1 MTANKKRPTL
11 LAVVRRVRNHIDEGN
26 IIEAVKQVR
35 TDLGYDLTDAKQMV
49 DWIRGKEEFTTN
61 TLAGGWCDEHRC
73 PFSDTHLKEHIAADK
88 AAANAT
94 PNVEAVPAE
103 AQADIEKI
111 EDNYAVGCYPAVMR
125 RTRATALTCCVL
137 LGLALPG
144 WNSGQNSAGQRIA
157 PTGAHN
163 PSTDLQI
170 QSSVLRIEFDHH
182 LHSRVVA
189 LFGPSPK
196 LLAPFSASETVT
208 RVDRTCSDFALSAS
222 RREQVSDTFGAG
234 ERLTLTG
241 KCGDLRKSV
250 SVTIYADFPS
260 LAVFDVG
267 YTNDSSVQLKIR
279 GWSNSQY
286 VLSSLPPARGPA
298 FWSYQSGSYEKRPN
312 WVLPLR
318 AGFRQ
323 ENYLGMNA
331 SDYGGGTPIVDVW
344 RKDAGLAVGHVEPG
358 PRLISLPVS
367 MPDASH
373 ARVAV
378 RSTRE
383 RTLEPGESF
392 HTLHTFVSVHQ
403 GDYFRTLTE
412 YRRLMVRQ
420 GFQMASAPDSAF
432 GPIWCAWGYG
442 RSVQLKQVY
451 DTLPTVKKMGFSW
464 VTLDDGWQNNYGD
477 WAVDPKKFPHGDAD
491 MKALVDRIHEEGFKA
506 QVWWSPLSAVPD
518 SQLLKDHSDFVLL
531 NRDGSKRKISWWN
544 SFYLCPADRGVVEY
558 HKALVR
564 KILGEWGFD
573 GLKLDGQHMNAVPPC
588 YNPAHHHKR
597 PEDSVEASPDFFRE
611 IYETARS
618 VKPDA
623 LVEFCPCGTAYS
635 FFTMPHF
642 NMSVASDPE
651 SSFQIRSK
659 GKTLKALMG
668 DNVPYFGDHVELS
681 DGAIDFASTVGVG
694 GVVGTQ
700 FVLPN
705 LVKKHSKSD
714 LTPQRQKIFEEW
726 LHIYKDKMLSRGE
739 YLGDLY
745 DIGFDRPEAHVIRK
759 GQGIYYAFFARHWSG
774 PIQLRG
780 LQDRTYHIVDYVNNK
795 DLGSVHGPQATI
807 SAAFNQHLLLEARP
821 D

>member
-1 MTANKKRPTL
+1 
-11 LAVVRRVRNHIDEGN
+11 VV
-26 IIEAVKQVR
+26 
-35 TDLGYDLTDAKQMV
+35 
-49 DWIRGKEEFTTN
+49 
-61 TLAGGWCDEHRC
+61 
-73 PFSDTHLKEHIAADK
+73 S
-88 AAANAT
+88 
-94 PNVEAVPAE
+94 
-103 AQADIEKI
+103 
-111 EDNYAVGCYPAVMR
+111 
-125 RTRATALTCCVL
+125 
-137 LGLALPG
+137 
-144 WNSGQNSAGQRIA
+144 
-157 PTGAHN
+157 
-163 PSTDLQI
+163 
-170 QSSVLRIEFDHH
+170 
-182 LHSRVVA
+182 
-189 LFGPSPK
+189 
-196 LLAPFSASETVT
+196 
-208 RVDRTCSDFALSAS
+208 
-222 RREQVSDTFGAG
+222 
-234 ERLTLTG
+234 
-241 KCGDLRKSV
+241 
-250 SVTIYADFPS
+250 
-260 LAVFDVG
+260 
-267 YTNDSSVQLKIR
+267 
-279 GWSNSQY
+279 
-286 VLSSLPPARGPA
+286 GPA

-318 AGFRQ
+318 AGFKQ

-344 RKDAGLAVGHVEPG
+344 RKDVGLAVGHVEPG

-367 MPDASH
+367 MPDARH

-378 RSTRE
+378 RSNKE
-383 RTLEPGESF
+383 RTLESGESF
-392 HTLHTFVSVHQ
+392 HTLRTFVSVHQ

-451 DTLPTVKKMGFSW
+451 DTLPTVKKMGFAW

-477 WAVDPKKFPHGDAD
+477 WALDPKKFPQRRRRHESPGRSNSCR
-491 MKALVDRIHEEGFKA
+491 RIQSPTVVVAVERRPGFK
-506 QVWWSPLSAVPD
+506 
-518 SQLLKDHSDFVLL
+518 LLKEHPDFLLL

-544 SFYLCPADRGVVEY
+544 SFYLCPSDRGVVEY

-597 PEDSVEASPDFFRE
+597 PEDSVEALPDFFRE

-681 DGAIDFASTVGVG
+681 DEAIDFASTVGCRRSRRYAVRASESRQETRQVG
-694 GVVGTQ
+694 SHRPSGRRSLRSGCT
-700 FVLPN
+700 
-705 LVKKHSKSD
+705 STTS
-714 LTPQRQKIFEEW
+714 
-726 LHIYKDKMLSRGE
+726 KMLSRGE

-745 DIGFDRPEAHVIRK
+745 DIGFDLPEAHVIRK
-759 GQGIYYAFFARHWSG
+759 EQELYYAFFARHWSG
-774 PIQLRG
+774 PIELRG
-780 LQDRTYHIVDYVNNK
+780 LQDRTYRIVDYVNNK
-795 DLGSVHGPQATI
+795 DFGNVHGPKATI
-807 SAAFNQHLLLEARP
+807 SAEFDKHLLLEARP
-821 D
+821 E